1 LFRILHLSDLHIQ
14 TTSTWARLPI
24 LTGAKQR
31 ILEQAAKEN
40 FNVIAFTGDIAFSGK
55 REQFQIAAEWLDD
68 LCLGTSGLN
77 MDRKELL
84 FVPGNHDIDR
94 TLISATASAIEE
106 QLLLAKEQANV
117 ARFYDDSESLQL
129 LLRRQSAYGEFCS
142 SFTGTLDFA
151 EACWSRTFEYQGKR
165 IRFDGI
171 NTSWLC
177 RGEDDHRRLLIG
189 QPQLSALAQKQDQ
202 ADFVIALAHH
212 PVADLMEFDERN
224 FISHLRS
231 SSDMFL
237 RGHLH
242 DPQAVYSN
250 SQAGGYLELA
260 SGALHESYEGTN
272 RFSVIDITDDLCTVL
287 ITTYIWL
294 NGRWIQDRNFFET
307 ESGIGRFDIT
317 PKHWSNENN
326 AVANIAAISQ
336 IDDGAA
342 TAPGTDSNKSEAKN
356 TIAAFPRFEY
366 QATKQDL
373 AIRQADSADCILELR
388 NNRYLRIVFDTGS
401 KIEGFLANVVS
412 EIKKDSGDLPVLM
425 LPCAGVSTGRLL
437 QDSLAL
443 AASCSVT
450 LFAAA
455 IRELGEA
462 VLILSNLEEQAS
474 SETSSPSIESTVGAL
489 LDFCPALMV
498 VRTSPLPFAEGVRFV
513 RVGALDVADTRA
525 YLENSP
531 RFKGL
536 KSVTDFTRVHR
547 VTGGVP
553 LYLDD
558 VVSALEVSGLEDSLA
573 QIDHQSSV
581 EAEVIPEANR
591 QLVNELSSNDAGSD
605 LERVRRLLWTLCIL
619 ERGESLATIKRLDP
633 QSPIWPKHA
642 TYLQQR
648 GCLEVIDATPKH
660 YGTINSLYPT
670 SGDKILRV
678 PRLLRDFVLA
688 RMTHD
693 EQVDLVR
700 SALSLY
706 FADDWRQ
713 GIVRMRRRVA
723 FGSEISTH
731 QSGNEMTIL
740 RYVVNHSSD
749 FFDDGNTSCFS
760 LGLSYISQLK
770 SKGFYGE
777 AYESAREFL
786 GFASRQQLPNSS
798 EELQTLRTLAGAC
811 ARMIGERDACI
822 QFVGDALPQLRR
834 AKVKDRLADALVDIA
849 LASQGMALTTEAKTY
864 AEEILLIVPKES
876 SQYFQAKA
884 ILAEMEDDKGSR
896 LRKLRAL
903 KTRSRN
909 LGLHTVAD
917 NITLEIVKE
926 SDNTEEKLKLLADV
940 RSRGEREYNYVRA
953 TIRRIETLLDSG
965 RIAEVTIVDKQDL
978 WRSYQL
984 AYSQKLSGVFE
995 WCHRICWRFLCE
1007 TDQREHLAD
1016 LFMFSSFVWRL
1027 NGDVET
1033 EKKYIASLSTM
1044 HEDTAKLGP
1053 LKRLFQYISRRQR
1066 SIEPKG

>member
-1 LFRILHLSDLHIQ
+1 M
-14 TTSTWARLPI
+14 
-24 LTGAKQR
+24 GAKQR
-31 ILEQAAKEN
+31 ILDQAAKEN

-55 REQFQIAAEWLDD
+55 RDQYQIAAEWLDD

-94 TLISATASAIEE
+94 SLISATASAIEE
-106 QLLLAKEQANV
+106 QLCLAKEQAHV
-117 ARFYDDSESLQL
+117 ARFYDDSESLQM

-151 EACWSRTFEYQGKR
+151 EACWSRTFDYQGKR

-177 RGEDDHRRLLIG
+177 RGEDDHRRLLVG
-189 QPQLSALAQKQDQ
+189 QPQLSSLAAKQDQ
-202 ADFVIALAHH
+202 ADFVIALTHH
-212 PVADLMEFDERN
+212 PLADLMEFDERN
-224 FISHLRS
+224 FLSYLRS
-231 SSDMFL
+231 SSDLFL

-242 DPQAVYSN
+242 DPQAVFSN

-260 SGALHESYEGTN
+260 SGALHESFEGTN
-272 RFSVIDITDDLCTVL
+272 RFSVIDISDDLCTVL
-287 ITTYIWL
+287 VTTYIWL
-294 NGRWIQDRNFFET
+294 NGKWIQDRNFFET

-317 PKHWSNENN
+317 PKHWSNESN
-326 AVANIAAISQ
+326 
-336 IDDGAA
+336 AA
-342 TAPGTDSNKSEAKN
+342 TSPTAPRQMEEIVVNASATDSIKSEAKN
-356 TIAAFPRFEY
+356 TIAAFPRFEH

-388 NNRYLRIVFDTGS
+388 NNRYLRIVYDTGA
-401 KIEGFLANVVS
+401 KLDGFLANVVS
-412 EIKKDSGDLPVLM
+412 EIRKDSGDLPVLA
-425 LPCAGVSTGRLL
+425 LPCAGVTTGRSL
-437 QDSLAL
+437 QDTLAI
-443 AASCSVT
+443 AAACSVT
-450 LFAAA
+450 TFAAA
-455 IRELGEA
+455 IRGLGEA
-462 VLILSNLEEQAS
+462 VLILLNLEEQAPE
-474 SETSSPSIESTVGAL
+474 ETSSPSVESTVGAL
-489 LDFCPALMV
+489 LDFCPSLMV
-498 VRTSPLPFAEGVRFV
+498 LRTSPLPFAEGNKSV

-525 YLENSP
+525 YLDNSP
-531 RFKGL
+531 RFKGF
-536 KSVTDFTRVHR
+536 KSATDYTRVHR

-558 VVSALEVSGLEDSLA
+558 VISALEVSGLEDSLA
-573 QIDHQSSV
+573 QIDQQSEV
-581 EAEVIPEANR
+581 DADVIPPANR
-591 QLVNELSSNDAGSD
+591 QLVEDLSSKDVTGD
-605 LERVRRLLWTLCIL
+605 MERVRRLLWTLCIL
-619 ERGESLATIKRLDP
+619 GRGESLATIKRLDSR
-633 QSPIWPKHA
+633 SPIWPKHA
-642 TYLQQR
+642 TFLQQR

-688 RMTHD
+688 KMTQA
-693 EQVDLVR
+693 EQVELVR

-740 RYVVNHSSD
+740 RYVVNHASD
-749 FFDDGNTSCFS
+749 FFDNGNASCFA

-777 AYESAREFL
+777 AYEAAREFL
-786 GFASRQQLPNSS
+786 GFASRQQLPNNS

-822 QFVGDALPQLRR
+822 QFVGDALPQLRLS
-834 AKVKDRLADALVDIA
+834 KVKDKLADALVDIA
-849 LASQGMALTTEAKTY
+849 LASQGMSLASEAKSY
-864 AEEILLIVPKES
+864 AEEILSVVPKES

-884 ILAEMEDDKGSR
+884 ILAEMDDDKASR

-909 LGLHTVAD
+909 LGFHTVAD
-917 NITLEIVKE
+917 NITLEIANE
-926 SDNTEEKLKLLADV
+926 SDDTEEKLKLLADV

-965 RIAEVTIVDKQDL
+965 RISEATITDKQDL

-984 AYSQKLSGVFE
+984 AYSQKLAGVFE
-995 WCHRICWRFLCE
+995 WCHRVYWRFLCE

-1033 EKKYIASLSTM
+1033 EKKYITRLATM
-1044 HEDTAKLGP
+1044 HAETAKLGP
-1053 LKRLFQYISRRQR
+1053 LKRLYQYISRRQR
-1066 SIEPKG
+1066 SMEPED